1 MAGLPM
7 SQYGPNRSQMVP
19 NGHYNMFLTI
29 WDHVGPIG
37 YINKLA
43 MFGHFWSQKG
53 HNGPP
58 RAHHRRM
65 TMAETASKT
74 TLYVYEYACAT
85 DSQSKHKTKT
95 VVEKAQSG
103 KILAKNAP

>member
-1 MAGLPM
+1 
-7 SQYGPNRSQMVP
+7 
-19 NGHYNMFLTI
+19 
-29 WDHVGPIG
+29 
-37 YINKLA
+37 
-43 MFGHFWSQKG
+43 
-53 HNGPP
+53 
-58 RAHHRRM
+58 
-65 TMAETASKT
+65 MAETASKT